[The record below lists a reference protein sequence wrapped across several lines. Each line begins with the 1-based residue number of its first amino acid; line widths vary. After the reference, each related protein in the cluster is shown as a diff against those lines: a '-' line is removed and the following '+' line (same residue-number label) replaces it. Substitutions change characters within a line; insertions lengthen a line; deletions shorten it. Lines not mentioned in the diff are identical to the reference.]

1 MKTKVGKLLTSF
13 IKDFVIVS
21 LDSTEAF
28 LLSAGSAKLL
38 AQNMNMKNRE
48 YYSAIQGLQRRGYIK
63 KNVNK
68 QFLITPRGL
77 KKARRLLAEESDY
90 NARDWD
96 GSWRIITFDVPN
108 HLESQRNMFRSA
120 IKRHGFI
127 GLQKSVFIS
136 PFADFEKLAT
146 LRDDLGIEKF
156 VTFFIAKVPPTEND
170 QDLRKKF
177 KLK

>member
-1 MKTKVGKLLTSF
+1 MKTKGGKLLVSF
-13 IKDFVIVS
+13 IKELALVS

-38 AQNMNMKNRE
+38 ARNMNMKNRE

-63 KNVNK
+63 TNEHN
-68 QFLITPRGL
+68 QFLITPRGR
-77 KKARRLLAEESDY
+77 KKARRLLAEESDS
-90 NARDWD
+90 NARGWD
-96 GSWRIITFDVPN
+96 GSWRIITFDIPN
-108 HLESQRNMFRSA
+108 NLESQRNIFRST

-136 PFADFEKLAT
+136 PCANFEKLAK
-146 LRDDLGIEKF
+146 LRNDLGIEKY

-170 QDLRKKF
+170 QALRKKF
-177 KLK
+177 KL